1 MILRVFRSNQPA
13 LGFLYPFFAGLLWLP
28 GWWVNQPPDQQMTL
42 LQSPGLS
49 SAWSDG
55 IATAV
60 AFTMVL
66 AGAWLFNQLFQ
77 QFDLTERK
85 NQLPGLCYV
94 IAFSWSPFLLQFTFL
109 LPGQIFLLLAVRRLM
124 AVYRQ
129 PVVLRELFDA
139 GIFTALAALCYL
151 PFAFLLVACWLSI
164 GLLRPFQWREWF
176 MPVAAFFVIGTIYF
190 SLAYLLNWQV
200 SLNTDEMWQ
209 IPQRTVPLGLFAGF
223 KYMLAAILLLMTAVS
238 VPGFIGALQRSTM
251 RNRNLK
257 MILVIF
263 GGALAALY
271 LLMLFW
277 PGLGSNVYL
286 LAFPV
291 ALMLVYAVADKK
303 PGRIITLLFY
313 LLLVSALVNNYG
325 IWFNSPH

>member
-1 MILRVFRSNQPA
+1 MILRLFRSNQPA
-13 LGFLYPFFAGLLWLP
+13 LGFLYPLLAGILWLP

-42 LQSPGLS
+42 LQSPVFS
-49 SAWSDG
+49 SGWSDAIATG
-55 IATAV
+55 IAFA
-60 AFTMVL
+60 MVL

-94 IAFSWSPFLLQFTFL
+94 IAFSWSPYLLQFTFL
-109 LPGQIFLLLAVRRLM
+109 LPGQIFVLLAVRRLM

-139 GIFTALAALCYL
+139 GIFAALAALCYL
-151 PFAFLLVACWLSI
+151 PFATLLIACWFSI

-176 MPVAAFFVIGTIYF
+176 MPVAAFVVIGTIYF
-190 SLAYLLNWQV
+190 SLSYLFGWQT
-200 SLNTDEMWQ
+200 SLNGEEMWQ
-209 IPQRTVPLGLFAGF
+209 IPQRMVPLGLFAGF
-223 KYMLAAILLLMTAVS
+223 KYMLAAILLLMTAAS
-238 VPGFIGALQRSTM
+238 VPGFMGALQRSTM

-257 MILVIF
+257 VILVIF
-263 GGALAALY
+263 GVAQTALY

-303 PGRIITLLFY
+303 PNRIITLLFY
-313 LLLVSALVNNYG
+313 LLLASALFNNYG
-325 IWFNSPH
+325 IWFNLPH

>member
-28 GWWVNQPPDQQMTL
+28 GWWVDQPTDQQMTL
-42 LQSPGLS
+42 IQSPFFS
-49 SAWSDG
+49 SGWSDG
-55 IATAV
+55 VSKGIAFA
-60 AFTMVL
+60 MVL

-94 IAFSWSPFLLQFTFL
+94 IAFSWSPYLLQFTFL

-139 GIFTALAALCYL
+139 GIFAALAALCYL
-151 PFAFLLVACWLSI
+151 PFATLLIACWLSI

-176 MPVAAFFVIGTIYF
+176 MPIVAFVVIVTIFF
-190 SLAYLLNWQV
+190 SLSYLFGWQI
-200 SLNTDEMWQ
+200 SLNSEEIWQ
-209 IPQRTVPLGLFAGF
+209 IPQRMVPLGLFAGF
-223 KYMLAAILLLMTAVS
+223 KYMLAGILVLMSAVS
-238 VPGFIGALQRSTM
+238 VPGFLGALQRSTM

-257 MILVIF
+257 MIMVIF
-263 GGALAALY
+263 GGTLAALY

-303 PGRIITLLFY
+303 PNRIITLLFY
-313 LLLVSALVNNYG
+313 LLLVMALVNNYG
-325 IWFNSPH
+325 TWFNSPH